1 MAQQHMPELPS
12 LTWTDR
18 ALFARSVHRLLFKRL
33 LGMTLAA
40 CLLTVC
46 GFYLMERSRFTAA
59 LRDGVMY
66 SVARFQVLAEQELNA
81 PDLGDHTR
89 LQNILDDTL
98 SSGRKQLGTAAL
110 TLVMDPQ
117 GRVVARRLDPAFLRS
132 SALNDYL
139 ATSRYSIPAEPSGL
153 HYELVTIGNQP
164 FLHILVPLPDAMGGA
179 AAYSECLFAV
189 SEEVIRD
196 ANLRM
201 SLTLAL
207 AVSLVLGTCGM
218 LYPVLLRLL
227 RQMHAAS
234 LDLLEANLETLSV
247 LGRASAKR
255 DSDVDAHSYRVTIY
269 AVRLGE
275 RMGLDRQAMRALIK
289 GAFLHDVGKIG
300 VRDALLRKP
309 GRLTPVE
316 IKEMRQHVQHGRDI
330 AIRAHWLSDALEV
343 IGGHHERFDG
353 TGYDQ
358 GLKGQDIPLAARI
371 FAVADVFDALASS
384 RPYKPAMHFEVA
396 IWTLEKE
403 NGKHFDPTV
412 LYAFVPIAR
421 ELYDGVAGR
430 PTEEL
435 DVWLRANC
443 ARYFGSDIEEWLAS
457 LDARLR
463 R

>member
-1 MAQQHMPELPS
+1 MPEQS
-12 LTWTDR
+12 RFTWTDR
-18 ALFARSVHRLLFKRL
+18 TLFARSVHRLLFKRL
-33 LGMTLAA
+33 LGMTLVA
-40 CLLTVC
+40 CLLTAC

-66 SVARFQVLAEQELNA
+66 GVPRFQVLAEQELNA

-98 SSGRKQLGTAAL
+98 SSSRLQLGTAAL
-110 TLVMDPQ
+110 TLITDPQ
-117 GRVVARRLDPAFLRS
+117 GRVVAKRRDPALRIP
-132 SALNDYL
+132 SALDDYL
-139 ATSRYSIPAEPSGL
+139 ATSRYSVHTEAGGPR
-153 HYELVTIGNQP
+153 YELVAIASRP
-164 FLHILVPLPDAMGGA
+164 FLHILVPLADAKGRIVA
-179 AAYSECLFAV
+179 NSECLFAI

-201 SLTLAL
+201 GLTQVL
-207 AVSLVLGTCGM
+207 AVSLVLGTSGL

-234 LDLLEANLETLSV
+234 LDLMEANLETISV

-275 RMGLDRQAMRALIK
+275 RLGLDRQAMRALIK

-300 VRDALLRKP
+300 VPDALLRKP
-309 GRLTPVE
+309 GPLTPEEVE
-316 IKEMRQHVQHGRDI
+316 AMRQHVQHGRDI

-343 IGGHHERFDG
+343 IGGHHERYDG

-358 GLKGQDIPLAARI
+358 GLKGQGIPLAARI
-371 FAVADVFDALASS
+371 FAVADVFDALASP
-384 RPYKPAMHFEVA
+384 RPYKPAMQFEVA
-396 IWTLEKE
+396 VWMLEKE
-403 NGKHFDPTV
+403 RGKHFDPAV

-421 ELYDGVAGR
+421 ELYDGFAR
-430 PTEEL
+430 RSTEEL

>member
-1 MAQQHMPELPS
+1 MAQQNMAEQPP

-18 ALFARSVHRLLFKRL
+18 ALYARSVHRLLFKRL
-33 LGMTLAA
+33 LGMTLVT
-40 CLLTVC
+40 CLLTAC
-46 GFYLMERSRFTAA
+46 GCYLMERARFTAE
-59 LRDGVMY
+59 LRDGVLFHT
-66 SVARFQVLAEQELNA
+66 ARFQALAGHELNA
-81 PDLGDHTR
+81 PGLGDHRR
-89 LQNILDDTL
+89 LQDILDDTL
-98 SSGRKQLGTAAL
+98 ASSRQQLGTAAL
-110 TLVMDPQ
+110 TQIMDPQ
-117 GRVVARRLDPAFLRS
+117 GRVVAKRRDPAFRSRSTLDDHLAASHRGLRTE
-132 SALNDYL
+132 AGDP
-139 ATSRYSIPAEPSGL
+139 R
-153 HYELVTIGNQP
+153 YELVVIDSRP
-164 FLHILVPLPDAMGGA
+164 FLHILAPLVDAQGRTVA
-179 AAYSECLFAV
+179 NSECLFAI

-201 SLTLAL
+201 GLTLAL

-234 LDLLEANLETLSV
+234 LDLMEANLETLNV

-275 RMGLDRQAMRALIK
+275 RMGLDRQAMRSLIK

-309 GRLTPVE
+309 GPLTPEEV
-316 IKEMRQHVQHGRDI
+316 KEMRQHVQHGRDI
-330 AIRAHWLSDALEV
+330 ASRAHWLRDALEV
-343 IGGHHERFDG
+343 IDGHHERFDG
-353 TGYDQ
+353 AGYDK
-358 GLKGQDIPLAARI
+358 GLKGQSIPLAARI
-371 FAVADVFDALASS
+371 FAVADVFDALASP
-384 RPYKPAMHFEVA
+384 RPYKPAMQFEAV
-396 IWTLEKE
+396 IGMLEKE
-403 NGKHFDPTV
+403 CGRHFDPAA
-412 LYAFVPIAR
+412 LRAFAPIAR
-421 ELYDGVAGR
+421 ELYETYSDR

-435 DVWLRANC
+435 DVWLRTNC